1 MKPARWW
8 MLGEK
13 NVNNVLHRSAVR
25 RIRILH
31 GKGWSFTELG
41 KRFGVRHQTV
51 AAIVSGET
59 WGWLT

>member
-1 MKPARWW
+1 